1 MEGGSPGRKQE
12 LGSGARV
19 PTWQE
24 ALELL
29 SSETPGWGGRT
40 PKSAKQPVLER
51 GRKGSLHGGLPEGG
65 GIWRCRTSRTPPRP
79 KDRRTAAE
87 AAAPTR
93 PPPFPEPGRPGRG
106 AGADRKA
113 PSPAR
118 PPPPGGPYPRRY
130 LHVGR
135 RGLMAPGPR
144 SALRARVRAAAM
156 ETGLCVAEEGP
167 ERAGAAG
174 PAPDGEGT
182 EGRRVRPGFGPR
194 AAPFLCPLLPQ
205 DGAAPTV
212 KTLQPGQQPRS
223 APGSGKSQA
232 WAPGGAPDQPQ
243 AAKCP
248 REFQGPG
255 PAPQAGDR
263 RATPAALSLNLLVK
277 EGTCWESPPN
287 SHPWSPLPSF
297 LLPSLRKSGAL
308 LHPKMPLGMLH

>member
-1 MEGGSPGRKQE
+1 MGAQICWSPPTCPSVSSRNWEAPRGGLAPQSPVHQHVNLTYELWLPDLQE

-248 REFQGPG
+248 RSPACLFLKMDLWPVSVLLCCNCGHFLGP
-255 PAPQAGDR
+255 
-263 RATPAALSLNLLVK
+263 
-277 EGTCWESPPN
+277 
-287 SHPWSPLPSF
+287 
-297 LLPSLRKSGAL
+297 
-308 LHPKMPLGMLH
+308 